1 MSDFDELV
9 EAVNKEND
17 IEDEP
22 LNYRILSPEEREYAW
37 ARLMFKSSIIS
48 AFKESYDRN
57 SKKEEA

>member
-9 EAVNKEND
+9 DAANKEND
-17 IEDEP
+17 IQDEP

-37 ARLMFKSSIIS
+37 ARLMFKSSIIR

-57 SKKEEA
+57 SKKEEV